1 MVSPKRATGQAGGYP
16 GAGVAR
22 RANLTPVGNES
33 SAIELLAWHIAAGA
47 DEAIADSPGNRFA
60 EAGRASPG
68 RKQVAAGG
76 PPGSVSPPGHRA
88 TAFTPPTSFTSPTA
102 RDAAQIA
109 AACATFEDLVATI
122 MAFDGCALKETATKT
137 CVYDGNPA
145 APIMFIGEAPGAEED
160 RRGLPFVGRA
170 GRLLDEMLAAIGLD
184 RTSAYISNVLF
195 WRPPGNRAPTPDEIA
210 TCLPF
215 VERQV
220 ALIAPKVLVLVGGI
234 SAKAVFGINDGIT
247 RQRGTWRAYR
257 PRGLEQSVPATA
269 IFHPAF
275 LLRKPLQ
282 KRETWRDL
290 LEIKRRLV
298 AAD

>member
-1 MVSPKRATGQAGGYP
+1 M
-16 GAGVAR
+16 
-22 RANLTPVGNES
+22 GNES
-33 SAIELLAWHIAAGA
+33 SAIELLAWHVAAGA
-47 DEAIADSPGNRFA
+47 DEAIGDSPVNRFA
-60 EAGRASPG
+60 EAAERPVASPPPGQIPVASGAPRRPVAAPGGRAMGLTSASA
-68 RKQVAAGG
+68 RN
-76 PPGSVSPPGHRA
+76 A
-88 TAFTPPTSFTSPTA
+88 T
-102 RDAAQIA
+102 QIA
-109 AACATFEDLVATI
+109 AACATFEDLVAAI

-170 GRLLDEMLAAIGLD
+170 GRLLDRMLAAIGLD
-184 RTSAYISNVLF
+184 RSGAFISNVLF

-215 VERQV
+215 VDRQV
-220 ALIAPKVLVLVGGI
+220 ALIAPKILVLVGGI
-234 SAKAVFGINDGIT
+234 SAKAVFGISDGIT
-247 RQRGTWRAYR
+247 RQRGTWRTYQ
-257 PRGLEQSVPATA
+257 PRGSDNSVPATA
-269 IFHPAF
+269 IFHPAY

-290 LEIKRRLV
+290 LEIKRRLA

>member
-1 MVSPKRATGQAGGYP
+1 MTF
-16 GAGVAR
+16 VA
-22 RANLTPVGNES
+22 NES
-33 SAIELLAWHIAAGA
+33 STIELLAWHVASGA

-60 EAGRASPG
+60 EESDCRATRASPR
-68 RKQVAAGG
+68 RKPVVPGG
-76 PPGSVSPPGHRA
+76 QPSSVSAPGRRA
-88 TAFTPPTSFTSPTA
+88 TAIARQTSFTSPA
-102 RDAAQIA
+102 AHDAARIA
-109 AACATFEDLVATI
+109 AACATFEDLVAAI

-160 RRGLPFVGRA
+160 RLGLPFVGRA
-170 GRLLDEMLAAIGLD
+170 GRLLDQMLAAIGLD
-184 RTSAYISNVLF
+184 RASAYISNVLF

-234 SAKAVFGINDGIT
+234 SAKAVFGISDGIT
-247 RQRGTWRAYR
+247 RQRGTWRTYR
-257 PRGLEQSVPATA
+257 PRGSEKSIPATA

-282 KRETWRDL
+282 KRESWRDL

-298 AAD
+298 AGD